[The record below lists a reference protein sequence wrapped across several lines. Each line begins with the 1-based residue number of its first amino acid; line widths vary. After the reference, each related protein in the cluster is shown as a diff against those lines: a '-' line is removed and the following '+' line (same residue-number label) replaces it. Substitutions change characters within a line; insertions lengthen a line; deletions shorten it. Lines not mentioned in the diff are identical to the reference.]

1 MSIATYKGTVKNGQI
16 TLSIDV
22 KLPEKTEVYVI
33 VPDEKPKFDL
43 AQMAAQ
49 MPKNYQPS
57 EEDFGKPVGK
67 EIW

>member
-16 TLSIDV
+16 ELSIDI
-22 KLPEKTEVYVI
+22 KLPEQTEVFVI

-43 AQMAAQ
+43 AEMAAN
-49 MPKNYQPS
+49 MPKDYQVN
-57 EEDFGKPVGK
+57 EESFGEPVGR